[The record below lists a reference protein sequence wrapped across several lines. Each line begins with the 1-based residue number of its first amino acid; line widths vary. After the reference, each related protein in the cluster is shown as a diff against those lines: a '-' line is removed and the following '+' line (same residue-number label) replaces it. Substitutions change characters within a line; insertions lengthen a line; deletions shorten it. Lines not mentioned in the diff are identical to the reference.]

1 MQGEDRDNAL
11 PPGTKIGEYEIK
23 KVLGVGGFGITYL
36 MRDDGLNKD
45 FALKE
50 YFPEGL
56 VRREGTGVR
65 FAANPK
71 SENDYRW
78 GKKKFF
84 DEAKLLAQFSHPN
97 IVSVKRVFEAN
108 DTAYMVLDFIKGGTL
123 EQWLQRLDSPP
134 TQEEIDLICAPLL
147 SALELVH
154 ANSVFHLDFSPENV
168 MIRDADGMPILLDF
182 GASRFEIKQHSQLVS
197 ALLFKSGY
205 SAPEQ
210 YVFNANMF
218 GPWTD
223 IYAFGATIYRAITG
237 SRPTEATAR
246 QMKDD
251 VKPVARATQGKYR
264 DSFLQ
269 AVDWALK
276 LPPDQRPQSISK
288 WRAELLKG
296 STVVSL
302 TSQSKQRDRLKTEKV
317 MTPGGT
323 VMLMPGQMPRSGED
337 DTLGLPGGLSGV
349 GSKLSG
355 AVKVPSVPGGL
366 PALAAAGL
374 AGLLLVT
381 SVAAHFVSPGQ
392 SWNPMTYVLGKG
404 SDGTTTYTPLC
415 DGAPCWGAVVQSAKT
430 KDVFA
435 RVKEPSQDKAEK
447 PALAKCTQ
455 HYGDCQVIAV
465 LNNRECWAQAILPSD
480 ERQQRYAK
488 ASTVEAARDG
498 ALSDCRRTLGG
509 CVLAMTMCA
518 DGTNVYQRPP
528 P

>member
-1 MQGEDRDNAL
+1 MQGEDKDQAL
-11 PPGTKIGEYEIK
+11 PPGTKIGEYEIQ

-36 MRDDGLNKD
+36 MRDEGLKKD

-56 VRREGTGVR
+56 VRREGSGVR

-78 GKKKFF
+78 GKKKFY
-84 DEAKLLAQFSHPN
+84 DEAQLLAQFSHPN

-108 DTAYMVLDFIKGGTL
+108 DTAYMVLDLIKGGTL

-134 TQEEIDLICAPLL
+134 TQDEIDLICAPLL
-147 SALELVH
+147 AALELVH

-168 MIRDADGMPILLDF
+168 MIREADGVPILLDF

-218 GPWTD
+218 GAWTD
-223 IYAFGATIYRAITG
+223 IYAFGATLYRAITG
-237 SRPTEATAR
+237 TRPTEATAR

-251 VKPVARATQGKYR
+251 YKPAAKAAQGKYR

-269 AVDWALK
+269 AIDWAVK
-276 LPPDQRPQSISK
+276 LPPDQRPKSISR
-288 WRAELLKG
+288 WRPELLKG
-296 STVVSL
+296 SSVVSL

-323 VMLMPGQMPRSGED
+323 VMLRPGDMPRSGED
-337 DTLGLPGGLSGV
+337 DTLGIPGALSKIGAALPV
-349 GSKLSG
+349 Q
-355 AVKVPSVPGGL
+355 SVPGGMPGL
-366 PALAAAGL
+366 VAMSL
-374 AGLLLVT
+374 AGLLLLT
-381 SVAAHFVSPGQ
+381 SVATHFLSPGR
-392 SWNPMTYVLGKG
+392 SWNPLTYIL
-404 SDGTTTYTPLC
+404 STNPIGTTTTTTTASC
-415 DGAPCWGAVVQSAKT
+415 GGSACWGAVVQSNKT

-435 RVKEPSQDKAEK
+435 RVKEPSQDQAEK
-447 PALAKCTQ
+447 PALAKCNQ
-455 HYGDCQVIAV
+455 YYGQGDCQVIAV
-465 LNNRECWAQAILPSD
+465 LNNRECWAQAILPND
-480 ERQQRYAK
+480 EQQQRYAK
-488 ASTVEAARDG
+488 ASTMEAARDG

-518 DGTNVYQRPP
+518 DGTNVYQRPR
-528 P
+528 